1 MGRGPGGP
9 GAMMPGEKAKDFK
22 GTLKTVSYTH
32 LIPLDGII
40 IVTSPQELVSMI
52 VAKAVNMAQ
61 MMNVPIVGIVE
72 NMSYVKCPDCG
83 REIQILGESHVD
95 QIAAKYGLKVLGKMP
110 IDPEVAKNCD
120 VGLVE
125 LVNGDWL
132 DAAAD
137 AVEALK

>member
-83 REIQILGESHVD
+83 REIQIFGESHVD